1 MKTFRITTWT
11 TRADEPDVT
20 QVVVAVLEATGS
32 INKKEEYEF
41 SVAGNYEN
49 ISDDFKA
56 VVKTVLTEGG
66 LLG

>member
-20 QVVVAVLEATGS
+20 QVVVAVLEATGN
-32 INKKEEYEF
+32 ITKKEEYEF
-41 SVAGNYEN
+41 SVAG
-49 ISDDFKA
+49 SKA
-56 VVKTVLTEGG
+56 VVKTILTEGG